1 VTATP
6 QAGVP
11 AALPL
16 TLLES
21 LRALDVPRPDALDE
35 HHTELTAKRLGL
47 NRTVE
52 AEITRLARLAARG
65 GRVPGQEFAA
75 LQRLVARRPDASLVF
90 TDAGRRAA
98 RRAWAGAG
106 VRLRLV
112 MGTLPRRLRVALG
125 ARVAR
130 RLAAAAFG
138 SDLRHQAGVAS
149 ATLGGGIAV
158 VTEPGPA
165 CSFVGAGIAELLR
178 LLTGFDGAMV
188 HVSCRARGADSC
200 AWSATALH
208 PQSQGVTDGSAR
220 ARRS

>member
-6 QAGVP
+6 QSGVP

-21 LRALDVPRPDALDE
+21 MRALDAPRRDALDE

-52 AEITRLARLAARG
+52 AEIARLARLAGRG

-98 RRAWAGAG
+98 RRAWAGTG
-106 VRLRLV
+106 VPLRFV
-112 MGTLPRRLRVALG
+112 MRTLPRRLRVALG

-138 SDLRHQAGVAS
+138 SDLHHRSGVAT

-158 VTEPGPA
+158 VTEAGPA

-178 LLTGFDGAMV
+178 VLTGFDGAMV
-188 HVSCRARGADSC
+188 HVRCRARGADSC
-200 AWSATALH
+200 AWSATSLH
-208 PQSQGVTDGSAR
+208 SQSEGVEDGSAR